1 MDQSE
6 LYYQIARAKYQ
17 SQEGLNR
24 EFLTRASAIM
34 TFGGALVA
42 AAALVLNL
50 GGLSQGNTVL
60 GIFAALLA
68 CFVGVASCCVC
79 ILKPWWW
86 SYGPQL
92 PELQGHVLSTQ
103 FSDEQMAEWAGDVFQ
118 QSVEDNTRSPQMESL
133 WTNSCYSLPTSG
145 SWLVGRIV
153 IGYLLRRAERCSLPG
168 VPGGGAGVVGPLSR
182 RGASRNGSG

>member
-118 QSVEDNTRSPQMESL
+118 QSVEDNTRSLKWKAYGLIAAIVCLLAEAGLLAGLSL
-133 WTNSCYSLPTSG
+133 
-145 SWLVGRIV
+145 V
-153 IGYLLRRAERCSLPG
+153 IYLDERSVALYQGCQAAVL
-168 VPGGGAGVVGPLSR
+168 A
-182 RGASRNGSG
+182 